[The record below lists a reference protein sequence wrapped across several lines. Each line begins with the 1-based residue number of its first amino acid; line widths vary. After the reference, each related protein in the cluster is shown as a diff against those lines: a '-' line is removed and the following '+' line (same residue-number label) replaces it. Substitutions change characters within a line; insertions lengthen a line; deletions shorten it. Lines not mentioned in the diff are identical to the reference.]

1 MAAEDLPG
9 LRGRSSERG
18 LLDQLLEDVRRGH
31 SAVLVVHGE
40 AGVGKTALLRDAAA
54 HATGFRV
61 RQIAGVESQ
70 MELAYAGLHQLCM
83 PMLDLLV
90 VLPEPQQVA
99 LSVVLGRASGDP
111 PDLFLVA
118 LAALGLVAASA
129 EEQPLFCVV
138 DDLQWVDDASA
149 VVLEFIARRL
159 LAEPVALV
167 FAVREPRDEHQ
178 LAGLPDL
185 HLRGLDDADARAL
198 LTTVIPGRID
208 DRVRDRIVAE
218 TRGNPLALL
227 ELPRSMSA
235 AELAGGFAVPPT
247 VGLADSIMDGY
258 RRRLDALPA
267 DTRRLLQVAAADPV
281 AEPLLVL
288 RAAEQLGIPAEAAT
302 PAVEAGLFDI
312 GAQVRFCHPLLR
324 SVAYRS
330 ASTAERHALHAALA
344 EAIDPEIHA
353 DRRAWHRAQAAP
365 RPDEDVAA
373 ELERS
378 AARAEARGGIAAA
391 AAFLERGA
399 TLTPEPADRV
409 RRLLAAA
416 RAKRDAGALDVSLQ
430 LLSAAEAGPMSELQ
444 VAEAQHLRGQIAFDQ
459 RSFGDA
465 AHLLAAAAKR
475 LERVDHDR
483 ARATHLEALGAAIWA
498 GDLDSPG
505 ALLETA
511 QAARAAPAA
520 TGAPSAVDVVLE
532 ALASRVIDGH
542 TAAVPALAQ
551 ALDSVMA
558 LKAPAGDLGQWLWLT
573 GARAAGIVA
582 FELLDVDAW
591 HALATRQVQA
601 ARQAGALVQLQFALN
616 FLARTHIVA
625 GDLATAAML
634 VEEERA
640 IAQSTGRASVAYE
653 EMLIATWRGEEAR
666 ASELIE
672 RTVHEATTY
681 GLGRMFEVAK
691 YATALLCNGA
701 GRYDA
706 ARDAARSAFERV
718 PLGYGSFVVPE
729 LAEAASRTGD
739 EADVQA
745 ALDWLSERARV
756 TPTDWA
762 RGVEARVRALS
773 TDADAAEVAYSES
786 IERLARTRL
795 RPELARTHL
804 LYGEWLRRQGRRVD
818 ARHQLRTA
826 YDLFSAIGADGFAG
840 RTRHELQATGE
851 TVHKRRDDTRY
862 ELTPQEEH
870 VARLALAGRTNTEIG
885 TELFISPRTVEWHLK
900 KVFMK
905 LGIASRKGLADAL
918 PAPADVVA
926 VHH

>member
-1 MAAEDLPG
+1 
-9 LRGRSSERG
+9 
-18 LLDQLLEDVRRGH
+18 
-31 SAVLVVHGE
+31 
-40 AGVGKTALLRDAAA
+40 
-54 HATGFRV
+54 
-61 RQIAGVESQ
+61 
-70 MELAYAGLHQLCM
+70 
-83 PMLDLLV
+83 MLDLLV
-90 VLPEPQQVA
+90 VLPEPQRAA
-99 LSVVLGRASGDP
+99 LSIVLGRASGDP
-111 PDLFLVA
+111 PDTFLVA

-129 EEQPLFCVV
+129 EEQPLICVV

-149 VVLEFIARRL
+149 VALEFVARRL

-198 LTTVIPGRID
+198 LATVIPGRID
-208 DRVRDRIVAE
+208 DRVRDRILAE

-235 AELAGGFAVPPT
+235 AELAGGFAVPAT
-247 VGLADSIMDGY
+247 VGVSEGIMEGY

-267 DTRRLLQVAAADPV
+267 ETRRLLQIAAADPV
-281 AEPLLVL
+281 AEPLLVW
-288 RAAEQLGIPAEAAT
+288 RAAEQLGIPPEAAT
-302 PAVEAGLFDI
+302 PAVEAGLFEI

-330 ASTAERHALHAALA
+330 ASTAERYALHAALA
-344 EAIDPEIHA
+344 DAIDPELHA
-353 DRRAWHRAQAAP
+353 DRRAWHRAQAAR
-365 RPDEDVAA
+365 RPDEDSAA

-378 AARAEARGGIAAA
+378 AVRAEARGGIAAA
-391 AAFLERGA
+391 AAFLERSA
-399 TLTPEPADRV
+399 TLTPGPADRV

-416 RAKRDAGALDVSLQ
+416 RAKRDAGDLDVSVQ
-430 LLSAAEAGPMSELQ
+430 LLSAAEAGPMSELE

-475 LERVDHDR
+475 FEPVDRDR

-505 ALLETA
+505 TQLETA
-511 QAARAAPAA
+511 RAARAATAA
-520 TGAPSAVDVVLE
+520 TGDPSAVDVVLE
-532 ALASRVIDGH
+532 ALAARVIDGH
-542 TAAVPALAQ
+542 TSAVPAMAQ
-551 ALDSVMA
+551 ALDTVMA
-558 LKAPAGDLGQWLWLT
+558 LHEPAGDLGQWLWLT

-582 FELLDVDAW
+582 FELSDVDAW
-591 HALATRQVQA
+591 HALASRQVRA

-616 FLARTHIVA
+616 YLARTHIVG
-625 GDLATAAML
+625 GDLATAVML
-634 VEEERA
+634 VDEERA
-640 IAQSTGRASVAYE
+640 IAQSTGRASVVYE
-653 EMLIATWRGEEAR
+653 EMLIVTWRGDEAR

-672 RTVHEATTY
+672 RTVDEATTH

-745 ALDWLSERARV
+745 ALDWVSERARV

-762 RGVEARVRALS
+762 RGVEARVRALA
-773 TDADAAEVAYSES
+773 TDADAADVAYSES

-826 YDLFSAIGADGFAG
+826 YDLFSAIGAEAFAE
-840 RTRHELQATGE
+840 RTRHELLATGE
-851 TVHKRRDDTRY
+851 TVRKRRDDTRDA
-862 ELTPQEEH
+862 LTPQEEH
-870 VARLALAGRTNTEIG
+870 IARLAIAGRTNPEIG
-885 TELFISPRTVEWHLK
+885 AELFISPRTVEWHLK

-905 LGIASRKGLADAL
+905 LGITSRRGLPDAL
-918 PAPADVVA
+918 PARNDTIAA
-926 VHH
+926 V